1 MQCHLD
7 LNALNLKSVGLSE
20 QGSIN
25 PTPVELEDDHL
36 QSVAKSSSLNSQCLD
51 LPQKVDEQQI
61 VQVG

>member
-1 MQCHLD
+1 MQCQLD

-36 QSVAKSSSLNSQCLD
+36 QSIAKSSSQTSQFFD
-51 LPQKVDEQQI
+51 LPQKNGEEQL
-61 VQVG
+61 VQV